1 MKVFETSLSR
11 ETWPYWGGLFIWMGL
26 IFFFSHQPSLPN
38 LDDNLLD
45 LLFKK
50 LAHAFAYAVLMG
62 LWWGALKSIRAAN
75 WRTLLLAFIF
85 TVLYAISDE
94 WHQTFIPHRSGQLA
108 DVLVDSA
115 GALLVFIFI
124 RRQRDIKV

>member
-11 ETWPYWGGLFIWMGL
+11 EKWLYWGGLFIWMSL
-26 IFFFSHQPSLPN
+26 IFFFSNQPSLPN
-38 LDDNLLD
+38 LDNSLLD

-94 WHQTFIPHRSGQLA
+94 WHQTFIPYRNGQLA

-115 GALLVFIFI
+115 GALLVFILI
-124 RRQRDIKV
+124 RRQRNIKV

>member
-1 MKVFETSLSR
+1 MKVSETGFTR
-11 ETWPYWGGLFIWMGL
+11 EVWLYWGGLFIWMAL

-38 LDDNLLD
+38 LDDNVLD

-124 RRQRDIKV
+124 RRQRNIKV